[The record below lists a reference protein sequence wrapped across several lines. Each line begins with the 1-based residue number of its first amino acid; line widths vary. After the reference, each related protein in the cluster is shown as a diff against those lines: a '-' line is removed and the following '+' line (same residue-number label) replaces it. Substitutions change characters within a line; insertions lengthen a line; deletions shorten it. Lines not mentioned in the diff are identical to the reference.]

1 MTAKQQA
8 QLDRHEKQIEDL
20 YKDVREIKNMN
31 LKFMS
36 MGKGLI
42 IAFVVFQGASYGVLS
57 IIRPTVISGLLGRND
72 FGIISGLLAV
82 GFVLGSALAPL
93 FGSLVWQLG
102 GYDLVIFVALL
113 LPAFSL
119 VLMIAAWRLKP

>member
-20 YKDVREIKNMN
+20 YKDVREIKNLN

-42 IAFVVFQGASYGVLS
+42 LAFVVMT
-57 IIRPTVISGLLGRND
+57 TVDIGLGD
-72 FGIISGLLAV
+72 F
-82 GFVLGSALAPL
+82 
-93 FGSLVWQLG
+93 
-102 GYDLVIFVALL
+102 
-113 LPAFSL
+113 
-119 VLMIAAWRLKP
+119 LMKLI

>member
-36 MGKGLI
+36 MGKCLI
-42 IAFVVFQGASYGVLS
+42 LAFVVMT
-57 IIRPTVISGLLGRND
+57 TVDIGLGDL
-72 FGIISGLLAV
+72 IMKLL
-82 GFVLGSALAPL
+82 
-93 FGSLVWQLG
+93 
-102 GYDLVIFVALL
+102 
-113 LPAFSL
+113 
-119 VLMIAAWRLKP
+119 